1 MNHLARIAERD
12 VPGYDFDELILACD
26 TFSVPHDEE
35 FWGSWEWETRED
47 ELRDQL
53 IKIMTLAGERK

>member
-12 VPGYDFDELILACD
+12 VPGYDFDEL
-26 TFSVPHDEE
+26 
-35 FWGSWEWETRED
+35 
-47 ELRDQL
+47 RDQL